1 MFLLLLV
8 HLNHGNVRVTS
19 SVLISPFV
27 KGAAEEMNIT
37 PKPLWTDSVGDLNR

>member
-8 HLNHGNVRVTS
+8 HGNVRVTS